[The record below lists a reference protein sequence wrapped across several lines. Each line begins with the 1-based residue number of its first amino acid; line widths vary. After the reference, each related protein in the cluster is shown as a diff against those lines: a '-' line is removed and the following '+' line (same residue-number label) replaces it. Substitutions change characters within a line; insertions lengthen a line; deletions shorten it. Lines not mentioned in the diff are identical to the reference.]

1 MRTQKIKA
9 NCNNRQCFEFD
20 DLPGT
25 AINNI
30 NESLK
35 NLFSFSNSVAINRLL
50 YKASR
55 AAVKYNWQLS
65 LVDIILSSGF

>member
-1 MRTQKIKA
+1 MG
-9 NCNNRQCFEFD
+9 NNRQCFEFD

-35 NLFSFSNSVAINRLL
+35 NLFSFSNNSVAINRLL
-50 YKASR
+50 HKASCP
-55 AAVKYNWQLS
+55 AVKYNWQRS
-65 LVDIILSSGF
+65 LVDRI